1 MLEEKA
7 DLFAESLSIFYSSDD
22 RKESFIDVQM
32 FFPEL
37 FQVNFMTL
45 INIPSKTF
53 QDKIETDNKLEV
65 YIIEGKYLL
74 TFNKKEMLNLNH
86 FKVVKRFDA
95 LITKDYLVESFKDV
109 FSNHTNLAEFLMAES
124 RIRLQITAKLGNMH
138 LNVYYYY

>member
-7 DLFAESLSIFYSSDD
+7 DLFAESLNVFYSSDD

-53 QDKIETDNKLEV
+53 QDKNETDNKLE
-65 YIIEGKYLL
+65 
-74 TFNKKEMLNLNH
+74 EMLNLNN
-86 FKVVKRFDA
+86 FKVVKKFDA
-95 LITKDYLVESFKDV
+95 IITKDHLVDSFKDV
-109 FSNHTNLAEFLMAES
+109 FSNHINLAEFLLAES

-138 LNVYYYY
+138 LNVRRVFE

>member
-53 QDKIETDNKLEV
+53 QDKNETDNKLEV
-65 YIIEGKYLL
+65 
-74 TFNKKEMLNLNH
+74 F
-86 FKVVKRFDA
+86 FW
-95 LITKDYLVESFKDV
+95 
-109 FSNHTNLAEFLMAES
+109 
-124 RIRLQITAKLGNMH
+124 RLD
-138 LNVYYYY
+138 

>member
-53 QDKIETDNKLEV
+53 QDKNETDNKLEV
-65 YIIEGKYLL
+65 HIIRGK
-74 TFNKKEMLNLNH
+74 M
-86 FKVVKRFDA
+86 
-95 LITKDYLVESFKDV
+95 S
-109 FSNHTNLAEFLMAES
+109 SNCF
-124 RIRLQITAKLGNMH
+124 
-138 LNVYYYY
+138 